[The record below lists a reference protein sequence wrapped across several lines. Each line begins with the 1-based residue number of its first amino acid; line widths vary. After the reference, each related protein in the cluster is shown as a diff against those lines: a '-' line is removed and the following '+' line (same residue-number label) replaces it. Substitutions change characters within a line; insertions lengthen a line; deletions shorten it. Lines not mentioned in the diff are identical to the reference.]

1 LKQILL
7 AEETAMNK
15 RDESNK
21 KSIIIGITSVAIIA
35 IAIIA
40 VISIFTIKSHA
51 QEKVND
57 KAALSLLKK
66 YEKQACKWAKNTVD
80 KKDDQALKAEKK
92 VLAKTAFK
100 NTKQQSVKDQDKDA
114 STVVVAKVKDGHKVG
129 SPQSFTKVDKL
140 ALHKAAHDEKK
151 EAA

>member
-1 LKQILL
+1 
-7 AEETAMNK
+7 MNK
-15 RDESNK
+15 RDEINK

-40 VISIFTIKSHA
+40 VIGIFTIKSHA
-51 QEKVND
+51 QEKGND
-57 KAALSLLKK
+57 QVKVALSVLKK
-66 YEKQACKWAKNTVD
+66 SEKQVYKWTKNTVNE
-80 KKDDQALKAEKK
+80 KNDQALKAEKK